1 MIWLLW
7 RSPTVVGLKMDVD
20 DLTGWSGVFIALMR
34 VSRNQGGVPGEV
46 LGVIEGFLID
56 ELRMC

>member
-7 RSPTVVGLKMDVD
+7 RAAAVVGLKMKLDG
-20 DLTGWSGVFIALMR
+20 LIGWSGVFMALMR
-34 VSRNQGGVPGEV
+34 VSRNQGGVPDEV
-46 LGVIEGFLID
+46 LGVIEGFLIE